1 MEAVPVAEN
10 RVPVG
15 RPLGIRIAVGIAAL
29 SVGLQLLTKAMLFRT
44 LSQAPDL
51 KAAASSIPLWLNLFS
66 WAYLIGLAASAYGVW
81 MRQRAARI
89 VFNALLAITLVT
101 AVVSTLNIVANLSA
115 ARSLTPPDYLS
126 VDVHQP
132 HLPWPQGRHAGRRQ
146 SPLVAGV
153 VGPRSGD
160 GGELGQHAV
169 PPLPQDSGCDV
180 IPN

>member
-1 MEAVPVAEN
+1 MNMEAVPVAEN

-15 RPLGIRIAVGIAAL
+15 RPLGTRIAVGIAAL

-115 ARSLTPPDYLS
+115 ARSLTPQIIFPLMYTSLIYLGLK
-126 VDVHQP
+126 V
-132 HLPWPQGRHAGRRQ
+132 GM
-146 SPLVAGV
+146 LVAV
-153 VGPRSGD
+153 NLRSSRAWLDRGA
-160 GGELGQHAV
+160 GTAE
-169 PPLPQDSGCDV
+169 S
-180 IPN
+180 